1 MTTRKVLAVLLCV
14 CAVISVMAIVAR
26 SYELPPAVGT
36 FNVSALPT
44 TTAPPTTTKSNAQ
57 QILDGWEWFKP
68 YFDAI
73 YKFVFQGLSKFL
85 VVALEVLLAVVGLNL
100 WEGGLFGWLR

>member
-26 SYELPPAVGT
+26 SYELPQAVVS
-36 FNVSALPT
+36 FDISALPT

-85 VVALEVLLAVVGLNL
+85 VVAFDLLLAIVGLNL
-100 WEGGLFGWLR
+100 WDGGLFTWLR